1 MINKDAK
8 IYVAGHRGMVG
19 SAIVRRLKADG
30 YTNIITRTSKE
41 LDLRNQNDVERFFK
55 ENRPEY
61 VFLSAAKVGGIG
73 ANIKYPSE
81 FLTDNLLIQTNVI
94 KSAFEND
101 VKKLLFLGSSCIY
114 PKNAPQP
121 LKEEYLLSGYLEPT
135 NEGYAIAKIAGLKMC
150 EYYNKQYGVD
160 FTSIMPCN
168 LYGENDNFH
177 PEHSHVMA
185 SLIRRFHEAKVNKS
199 PYIEVWGSGNQF
211 REFMYIDDLADA
223 IMYVIENYKKHEF
236 LNVGTGNDVT
246 IRELS
251 EIIKEIVGYEG
262 EIRFD
267 TSKPDGMFRKVM
279 DVSKIND
286 IGWKAKISLREGIK
300 KTYEWYLNNSNVE
313 GMK

>member
-1 MINKDAK
+1 M
-8 IYVAGHRGMVG
+8 
-19 SAIVRRLKADG
+19 
-30 YTNIITRTSKE
+30 
-41 LDLRNQNDVERFFK
+41 
-55 ENRPEY
+55 
-61 VFLSAAKVGGIG
+61 
-73 ANIKYPSE
+73 
-81 FLTDNLLIQTNVI
+81 
-94 KSAFEND
+94 
-101 VKKLLFLGSSCIY
+101 GSSCIY